1 MQLGAHLAS
10 SEGFAEGHRLHRAQQ
25 RRQVVAHQHADR
37 PAGAGKGLGDTRQDA
52 AHQPLPDRQCVVP
65 GRPAWL
71 RLCPHVDSHA
81 QRFRQDHHRLR
92 AQMRED
98 ALPVRTGGHPA
109 RTPEDRPALHRNAG
123 HERHSVRH
131 RLHQGRQA
139 VQDAVCEERGALQGH
154 ARRAMGGTSADVR
167 LVGRTRYGTRGDPR
181 LHRRMPQCF
190 TDC

>member
-25 RRQVVAHQHADR
+25 RRQVVAHQHAHR
-37 PAGAGKGLGDTRQDA
+37 PAGLAKVSGTPRQDT

-65 GRPAWL
+65 GRPAGL
-71 RLCPHVDSHA
+71 RLCPHVESHA

-98 ALPVRTGGHPA
+98 ALPVRIGGHPA

-139 VQDAVCEERGALQGH
+139 PRRNVRKSVERYKATLGEQWEELPPMFVSSGERG
-154 ARRAMGGTSADVR
+154 T
-167 LVGRTRYGTRGDPR
+167 GREEILGFIGEC
-181 LHRRMPQCF
+181 LNV
-190 TDC
+190 